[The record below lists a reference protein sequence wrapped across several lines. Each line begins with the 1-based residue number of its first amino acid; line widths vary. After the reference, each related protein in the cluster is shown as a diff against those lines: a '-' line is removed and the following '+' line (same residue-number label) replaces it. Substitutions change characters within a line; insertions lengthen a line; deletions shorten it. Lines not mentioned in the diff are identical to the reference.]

1 MLHIAASAMTPA
13 DISWDFI
20 IGGLALFLF
29 GIQFM
34 GDGLKSIAGEK
45 LREYIDRYTNKPW
58 KGILVGSII
67 TVFIQ
72 SSSATSAI
80 AIGFVRAGLMS
91 LEQSIGIII
100 GANIGTTVTA
110 FLIGL
115 KVEAL
120 ALYFVF
126 LGVLITLF
134 AKRKK
139 QTYMGQIVL
148 GFGLLFF
155 GLRLMGD
162 ELSKLGQM
170 DFFTTLATTMQNQPI
185 LGFVSG
191 TLMTAIV
198 RPALRLSAS
207 YRKSMIPE
215 P

>member
-91 LEQSIGIII
+91 LEQSIGIISEHRYDRNRI
-100 GANIGTTVTA
+100 SNRIKGRGT
-110 FLIGL
+110 GL
-115 KVEAL
+115 VFRIPGGFDHPVCQAEETD
-120 ALYFVF
+120 LY
-126 LGVLITLF
+126 GTD
-134 AKRKK
+134 RS
-139 QTYMGQIVL
+139 
-148 GFGLLFF
+148 
-155 GLRLMGD
+155 GLRSAVLRSAADGRRAEQAGTD
-162 ELSKLGQM
+162 
-170 DFFTTLATTMQNQPI
+170 
-185 LGFVSG
+185 GFLYDTGNDYAES
-191 TLMTAIV
+191 ADS
-198 RPALRLSAS
+198 RLYQRYPDDRRRAVQLCGC
-207 YRKSMIPE
+207 RHHTE
-215 P
+215 NL

>member
-162 ELSKLGQM
+162 
-170 DFFTTLATTMQNQPI
+170 
-185 LGFVSG
+185 
-191 TLMTAIV
+191 
-198 RPALRLSAS
+198 
-207 YRKSMIPE
+207 RKSVV
-215 P
+215 

>member
-126 LGVLITLF
+126 LGVHPVCQAEETDLYGTD
-134 AKRKK
+134 RS
-139 QTYMGQIVL
+139 
-148 GFGLLFF
+148 
-155 GLRLMGD
+155 GLRSAVLRSAADGRRAEQAGTD
-162 ELSKLGQM
+162 
-170 DFFTTLATTMQNQPI
+170 
-185 LGFVSG
+185 GFLYDTGNDYAES
-191 TLMTAIV
+191 ADS
-198 RPALRLSAS
+198 RLYQRYPDDRHRAVQLCGC
-207 YRKSMIPE
+207 RHHTE
-215 P
+215 NL

>member
-13 DISWDFI
+13 DYQL
-20 IGGLALFLF
+20 GLHIEAALFF
-29 GIQFM
+29 G
-34 GDGLKSIAGEK
+34 S
-45 LREYIDRYTNKPW
+45 EYIHGRWSEKHRGRKLKRVYRPLHQQAW

-148 GFGLLFF
+148 
-155 GLRLMGD
+155 
-162 ELSKLGQM
+162 
-170 DFFTTLATTMQNQPI
+170 
-185 LGFVSG
+185 
-191 TLMTAIV
+191 
-198 RPALRLSAS
+198 AS
-207 YRKSMIPE
+207 VCCSSVCG
-215 P
+215 

>member
-1 MLHIAASAMTPA
+1 MIHTAAQTLTLSS
-13 DISWDFI
+13 ISWDFI

-45 LREYIDRYTNKPW
+45 LRDYIDKYTNKPW
-58 KGILVGSII
+58 KGILVGTII

-91 LEQSIGIII
+91 LEQSVGIII
-100 GANIGTTVTA
+100 GANIGTTITA

-115 KVEAL
+115 KVETL

-134 AKRKK
+134 A
-139 QTYMGQIVL
+139 
-148 GFGLLFF
+148 
-155 GLRLMGD
+155 
-162 ELSKLGQM
+162 
-170 DFFTTLATTMQNQPI
+170 
-185 LGFVSG
+185 
-191 TLMTAIV
+191 
-198 RPALRLSAS
+198 
-207 YRKSMIPE
+207 
-215 P
+215 